1 MLRHDLVD
9 HFLKETDHAVL
20 RHIARADDP
29 GRLNQCLASRVKLK
43 NGVRHGVSL
52 LRAAPVEEEELKLE
66 VFYTTRL
73 TTSTAGQLVTAAASK
88 NTGGSNFSALLPPV
102 HHVK

>member
-1 MLRHDLVD
+1 
-9 HFLKETDHAVL
+9 
-20 RHIARADDP
+20 
-29 GRLNQCLASRVKLK
+29 
-43 NGVRHGVSL
+43 L